1 MSFACEDINAVHAC
15 WSRLWCWKNK
25 SKGCQG
31 CWHQVKVDKSV
42 HCVWSLN
49 SQVLCA
55 FGNVYF
61 YNSLSQ
67 VGAKRWMF
75 TVWLFTIKKIAVTA
89 VTKEKQHSKQNTNKS
104 QSYEVWDDKELFK
117 SKKIAVDR
125 FTSHK
130 SVDIELH
137 LWAAK
142 HFHNKYFPRSQWWA
156 LGYKYFRTQIISTDW
171 ESDECL
177 RILRNES
184 RWVGSAHLFSCFG
197 QKLLY
202 LTFLF
207 QPTHFHSKRV
217 HFWGKCNIHEEVLH
231 S

>member
-1 MSFACEDINAVHAC
+1 MSTIWMKCHLPVKISMRYMLDEADYDAE
-15 WSRLWCWKNK
+15 KNK

-31 CWHQVKVDKSV
+31 CWQQVKVDKSV

-117 SKKIAVDR
+117 SKKDCLGQIHLTQKCRYRVTPVGGKT
-125 FTSHK
+125 FSQQIFPT
-130 SVDIELH
+130 ELVMSA
-137 LWAAK
+137 WIQIFSDTNN
-142 HFHNKYFPRSQWWA
+142 FHWLRKWWVSAYFE
-156 LGYKYFRTQIISTDW
+156 K
-171 ESDECL
+171 
-177 RILRNES
+177 RIPLS
-184 RWVGSAHLFSCFG
+184 RQCSLV
-197 QKLLY
+197 
-202 LTFLF
+202 
-207 QPTHFHSKRV
+207 
-217 HFWGKCNIHEEVLH
+217 
-231 S
+231 